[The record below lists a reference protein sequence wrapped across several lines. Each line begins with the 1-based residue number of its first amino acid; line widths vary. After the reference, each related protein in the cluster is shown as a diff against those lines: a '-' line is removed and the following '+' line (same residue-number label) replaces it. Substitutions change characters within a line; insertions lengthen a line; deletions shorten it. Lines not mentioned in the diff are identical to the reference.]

1 MYNLFPTAICL
12 GEKAELIVF
21 YEGPFV
27 FDIDGCFATCL
38 ASA

>member
-12 GEKAELIVF
+12 GEKTKLIVF
-21 YEGPFV
+21 YKRLFV
-27 FDIDGCFATCL
+27 SDIDECFATCL